1 MAAYPTPYAGQ
12 RATADLLASM
22 LPISVV
28 KAADESV
35 TSSTA
40 LQDDNHLIL
49 PMEANATY
57 IVEGALFYDGQFNA
71 GNLKLTWTLP
81 TSATIYW
88 APNAPA
94 LGGAAAYAS
103 QATTT
108 GTLSVGTYG
117 TGGTK
122 TTASISATV
131 ITAATAGSMTLRW
144 AQDTSSATA
153 TTIYAKSWLRAIRI
167 A

>member
-1 MAAYPTPYAGQ
+1 MAAYPTFYAGQ
-12 RATADLLASM
+12 RLTAALMASTQ
-22 LPISVV
+22 PITVV

-35 TSSTA
+35 TSSTT

-49 PMEANATY
+49 ALEANATY
-57 IVEGALFYDGQFNA
+57 VVEGALFYDGQFNA
-71 GNLKLTWTLP
+71 GNLKLTWSLP
-81 TSATIYW
+81 ASATIYW

-94 LGGAAAYAS
+94 TGGAAAYAS
-103 QATTT
+103 QATTS
-108 GTLSVGTYG
+108 GNLSVGTYG

-131 ITAATAGSMTLRW
+131 TTAGTAGSMTLRW